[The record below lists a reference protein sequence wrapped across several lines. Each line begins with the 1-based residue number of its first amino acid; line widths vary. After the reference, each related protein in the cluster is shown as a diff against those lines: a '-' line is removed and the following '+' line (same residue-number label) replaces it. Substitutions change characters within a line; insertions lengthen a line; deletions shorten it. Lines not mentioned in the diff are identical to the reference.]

1 LSDSNTLP
9 TIIIFIKNPEL
20 GKAKTRLASTVGPER
35 ALGIYI
41 ALLGH
46 TRRVVSSV
54 PARRLLYY
62 SSFIDTQDEWSD
74 KDFDKYLQI
83 KGGLGEK
90 MATAFQQAF
99 ENGAPVLI
107 VGSDCAQLTPDI
119 LLSAIESLNKND
131 VVIGPAEDGGYY
143 LLGMNRFLPELF
155 RGISWSTEQVFPQ
168 TLTILEK
175 LGASYGLLP
184 TLSDIDY
191 EEDWDKHGWEVNL
204 E

>member
-1 LSDSNTLP
+1 LSDLNTLP

-46 TRRVVSSV
+46 TRQVVSSV

-62 SSFIDTQDEWSD
+62 SAFIDNQDEWSSSE
-74 KDFDKYLQI
+74 FDKYLQVE
-83 KGGLGEK
+83 GALGEK
-90 MATAFQQAF
+90 METAFQQAF
-99 ENGAPVLI
+99 ETGAPVLI

-119 LLSAIESLNKND
+119 LLSAIDKLKKHD
-131 VVIGPAEDGGYY
+131 AVIGPAEDGGYY

-155 RGISWSTEQVFPQ
+155 RDIAWSTDQVFPQ
-168 TLTILEK
+168 TVAILET

-191 EEDWDKHGWEVNL
+191 EEDWDKHGWKLV
-204 E
+204 

>member
-35 ALGIYI
+35 ALAIYI

-46 TRRVVSSV
+46 TRQVVRSV

-62 SSFIDTQDEWSD
+62 SSFIDQQDEWPSS
-74 KDFDKYLQI
+74 DFDKHLQVE
-83 KGGLGEK
+83 GALGKK
-90 MATAFQQAF
+90 METAFQQAF
-99 ENGAPVLI
+99 EAGTPVLI

-119 LLSAIESLNKND
+119 LLSAIDKLKTHD
-131 VVIGPAEDGGYY
+131 TVLGPAEDGGYY

-155 RGISWSTEQVFPQ
+155 RNIAWSTEQVFPQ
-168 TLTILEK
+168 TVAILEK
-175 LGASYGLLP
+175 LGATYGLLP

-191 EEDWDKHGWEVNL
+191 EEDWEKHGWEVD
-204 E
+204 

>member
-1 LSDSNTLP
+1 LP

-20 GKAKTRLASTVGPER
+20 GKAKTRLASTLGPER

-46 TRRVVSSV
+46 TRQVVSSV

-74 KDFDKYLQI
+74 RDFEKHLQI
-83 KGGLGEK
+83 EGGLGEK

-99 ENGAPVLI
+99 ETETPVLI

-119 LLSAIESLNKND
+119 LLSAIDKLKTHD
-131 VVIGPAEDGGYY
+131 VVLGPAEDGGYY

-155 RGISWSTEQVFPQ
+155 QDIAWSTEQVFPQ
-168 TLTILEK
+168 TLAIIEK

-191 EEDWDKHGWEVNL
+191 EEDWDKYGWEVY
-204 E
+204 